1 MLAIFQ
7 YNQYLLNDRNT
18 RASIV
23 STMNGI
29 NVHGLP
35 APAILF
41 LIKGSDS
48 GQRND
53 ITVHQ
58 MVLFH

>member
-1 MLAIFQ
+1 MLAIIQ

-18 RASIV
+18 RDSII

-41 LIKGSDS
+41 LVKGSDS
-48 GQRND
+48 GQ
-53 ITVHQ
+53 
-58 MVLFH
+58 